1 MSKKEE
7 ITALHKEIKKKERD
21 LYRANKEVN
30 NWNTGRH
37 RPPSNAKM
45 TNLFV
50 ETSKKEIADLN
61 QQLVQLEKGE

>member
-7 ITALHKEIKKKERD
+7 IAALRKEIKKKERD
-21 LYRANKEVN
+21 LYRANKETN

-37 RPPSNAKM
+37 RPPSNVGM

-61 QQLVQLEKGE
+61 LQLAELKKGE